1 MRRIRFLIWKELIEL
16 WQDPR
21 LFGIV
26 VLAPILQLVV
36 LAYAATTDV
45 RNVPIVVADGDRSQ
59 ASRELV
65 SRFDAS
71 PSFTVLRVFSSP
83 PDVDS
88 SLEHGEAW
96 MALIIPRGYGAALER
111 GQPQSVQVVADGS
124 DANSAG
130 VSLSYAT
137 NLIQSFGQELGAR
150 SGRASGRPSA
160 PAASIQPVVRVW
172 FNPRLESREFMIPG
186 VIALLLLV

>member
-1 MRRIRFLIWKELIEL
+1 MSRIRFLIWKELIEL

-26 VLAPILQLVV
+26 VLAPIVQLVV

-71 PSFTVLRVFSSP
+71 PSFTVIRVFSSP
-83 PDVDS
+83 PDVDQN
-88 SLEHGEAW
+88 ARW
-96 MALIIPRGYGAALER
+96 AAGA
-111 GQPQSVQVVADGS
+111 SDG
-124 DANSAG
+124 
-130 VSLSYAT
+130 L
-137 NLIQSFGQELGAR
+137 FC
-150 SGRASGRPSA
+150 
-160 PAASIQPVVRVW
+160 
-172 FNPRLESREFMIPG
+172 
-186 VIALLLLV
+186 